1 MKTLKEYDINYDI
14 SKMYDIDELREFCI
28 LPLEQ
33 NELYIIVAVTDLGY
47 NEKIK
52 KLFQKPIK
60 PFLSTKN
67 DILFELD
74 NLSIKQ
80 KLFELSKD
88 ILAQTSEN
96 IIKIF
101 VDKIL
106 NFAVISSA
114 SDIHIETLSDA
125 LIFRFRVDGVLV
137 QFFRFSINIY
147 PMISTIMKLYANLD
161 ITKRRL
167 PQNGR
172 FSLKEFENYDFR
184 ISTMPTISGESI
196 VIRLLEK
203 NFDKFYLDRVGFSD
217 SSLSIIKDKM
227 TLTQGMI
234 LVTGPTGSG
243 KTTTLYS
250 MIKELKNTNK
260 KIITIEDPVEYKI
273 DNITQISVNYEL
285 ELTYGE
291 ILKNILRQDP
301 DILLIGEIRD
311 AQSLRSAIAAAMT
324 GHLVLAT
331 VHTNDAI
338 STIHR
343 LIDLESESFLI
354 ASVLKCI
361 IAQRLVRIL
370 CTNCKDSDIRGCK
383 ECNQTG
389 YKSRTIISEVLDIND
404 ELSHLISQKASTFDM
419 KQSAL
424 KNGFISI
431 SEDGL
436 DKVSQ
441 NLTTQEELFLA
452 IKS

>member
-1 MKTLKEYDINYDI
+1 LKTLKEYDINYDI

-47 NEKIK
+47 NEKIR

-370 CTNCKDSDIRGCK
+370 CTNCKDSEIRGCK

-404 ELSHLISQKASTFDM
+404 ELSHLISQKASTLDM

>member
-1 MKTLKEYDINYDI
+1 LKTLKEYDINYDI
-14 SKMYDIDELREFCI
+14 SKMFDIDELREFCI

-47 NEKIK
+47 NEKIR

-370 CTNCKDSDIRGCK
+370 CTNCKDSEIRGCK

-404 ELSHLISQKASTFDM
+404 ELSHLISQKASTLDM

>member
-33 NELYIIVAVTDLGY
+33 NELYIIVAVTDLDY

-52 KLFQKPIK
+52 KFFKKPIK

-88 ILAQTSEN
+88 ILTQTSEN

-114 SDIHIETLSDA
+114 SDIHIETLSNS

-370 CTNCKDSDIRGCK
+370 CTNCKDSEIRGCK

-404 ELSHLISQKASTFDM
+404 ELSHLISQKASTLDM

>member
-47 NEKIK
+47 NEKIRK
-52 KLFQKPIK
+52 FFKKPIK

-88 ILAQTSEN
+88 ILIQTSEN

-370 CTNCKDSDIRGCK
+370 CTNCKDSEIRGCK

-431 SEDGL
+431 SEDGM

>member
-1 MKTLKEYDINYDI
+1 LKTLKEYDINYDI

-47 NEKIK
+47 NEKIRK
-52 KLFQKPIK
+52 FFKKPIK

-80 KLFELSKD
+80 KLFDLSKD
-88 ILAQTSEN
+88 ILIQTSEN

-370 CTNCKDSDIRGCK
+370 CTNCKDSEIRGCK

-431 SEDGL
+431 SEDGM

>member
-1 MKTLKEYDINYDI
+1 LKTLKEYDINYDI

-47 NEKIK
+47 NEKIRK
-52 KLFQKPIK
+52 FFKKPIK

-88 ILAQTSEN
+88 ILIQTSEN

-370 CTNCKDSDIRGCK
+370 CTNCKDSEIRGCK

-431 SEDGL
+431 SEDGM